1 MGREVVIWRI
11 SRCLDSNIC
20 WNSRRKYSNGGFVA
34 LARPTQRAAS
44 VRGKRGEIFCFEN
57 LNFYSWNDY
66 FKHLAHGLGW
76 LVSFQFVFPKFS
88 KLGVF
93 RVLCCI
99 PPTLGKIF
107 RRGFRGFGSL
117 CTFLLS
123 SPTAWERRRLL
134 MLTSTFIAAWRL
146 GEGLLTPN
154 LKRRARPRW
163 GASKGGLGRV
173 RPLTPTVHVLTFLY
187 FHKFS

>member
-1 MGREVVIWRI
+1 MGGEFVIWRI

-20 WNSRRKYSNGGFVA
+20 WNSGRKYSNGGFVA

-44 VRGKRGEIFCFEN
+44 VRGKRGENFCFEN

-76 LVSFQFVFPKFS
+76 LVCSQFVFPKLFR
-88 KLGVF
+88 LGFFPSSLVH
-93 RVLCCI
+93 
-99 PPTLGKIF
+99 PTHTLGKIF

-146 GEGLLTPN
+146 GEGLPTPN
-154 LKRRARPRW
+154 LRRRARPSW
-163 GASKGGLGRV
+163 SVGA
-173 RPLTPTVHVLTFLY
+173 LTFLNFCEYLY
-187 FHKFS
+187 FVFKYL

>member
-1 MGREVVIWRI
+1 MTGSNAGYFIHLLTPGLMSRSKTATAGQFLRSWVRCSLSLVEAVGREVVIWRI

-20 WNSRRKYSNGGFVA
+20 WNSGRKYSNGGFVA

-44 VRGKRGEIFCFEN
+44 VRGKRGKIFCFEN

-93 RVLCCI
+93 RVIWCI
-99 PPTLGKIF
+99 PP
-107 RRGFRGFGSL
+107 
-117 CTFLLS
+117 
-123 SPTAWERRRLL
+123 
-134 MLTSTFIAAWRL
+134 
-146 GEGLLTPN
+146 
-154 LKRRARPRW
+154 AR
-163 GASKGGLGRV
+163 
-173 RPLTPTVHVLTFLY
+173 VHPWQNI
-187 FHKFS
+187 